1 MAQDITFLIVTY
13 NSAKVVEGCLKLLP
27 KDQRIIVL
35 DNGSSD
41 NTIDVVSQ
49 YENVEVVRNSN
60 IGYGKAANVG
70 LRMATTPYSMLLN
83 PDVRVDS
90 QSIQVMLA
98 NIRKHPDIGMIGANT
113 FHYENGQKIY
123 QKQHVFNEQGLCY
136 TGWIVGALIMF
147 NMEALKKV
155 GMFDENIF
163 LFFEET
169 DLCDRFQAAGYKLA
183 ICKHAEA
190 EHAWGTSSA
199 SSMRVLKIR
208 AWHSAW
214 SRSYYYRKHFGMAEA
229 WKKFI
234 SKTLKNILIIGKN
247 LMLMRKAKVVASF
260 YEIMGL
266 FAFFLGMKAYKNDG
280 TARIA

>member
-13 NSAKVVEGCLKLLP
+13 NSARVIEGCLKLLP
-27 KDQRIIVL
+27 NDQRIIVL

-41 NTIDVVSQ
+41 STLEVVSR
-49 YENVEVVRNSN
+49 YSHVEIVRNSN

-70 LRMATTPYSMLLN
+70 LSMATTPYAMLLN
-83 PDVRVDS
+83 PDVRIDA

-123 QKQHVFNEQGLCY
+123 QKQHSYNEQGLCY
-136 TGWIVGALIMF
+136 TGWIVGALMMF
-147 NMEALKKV
+147 NMQALKKV
-155 GMFDENIF
+155 GLFDENIF

-169 DLCDRFQAAGYKLA
+169 DLCDRFQAAGFKLA

-190 EHAWGTSSA
+190 EHEWGTSTT

-214 SRSYYYRKHFGMAEA
+214 SRSYYYRKHFGVLEA

-234 SKTLKNILIIGKN
+234 SKTLKNFLNIIKN
-247 LMLMRKAKVVASF
+247 LILMRKAKVIVSL

-266 FAFFLGMKAYKNDG
+266 FAFFLGIKAYKQDG